1 MFRTTCIYV
10 ARGIVVTVA
19 AATLLVPSASATRL
33 ITDTLAP
40 GGPMSPQHRWFLI
53 EHSNQTAAPQG
64 YRFTTDTLAPGESA
78 VSAIGY
84 RFITDT
90 LAPGG
95 AAGAVTL
102 VPGTG
107 FSWADAGIG
116 AVMTCG
122 LMLLALMGRQLTRR
136 RRRGQL
142 AY

>member
-1 MFRTTCIYV
+1 MFRTTRIHI
-10 ARGIVVTVA
+10 AQGIAVTVA

-40 GGPMSPQHRWFLI
+40 GGSMSPQHRWFLI
-53 EHSNQTAAPQG
+53 EHSNQTAQPQG
-64 YRFTTDTLAPGESA
+64 YHFITDTLAPGGSA
-78 VSAIGY
+78 VPPGY

-95 AAGAVTL
+95 GASGVAF
-102 VPGTG
+102 VSGTG

-116 AVMTCG
+116 AVVMSG
-122 LMLLALMGRQLTRR
+122 LMLLALMGRQLAARR
-136 RRRGQL
+136 RGGQL